1 MGVDTGKELHV
12 VISRR
17 PETKGKEITREVV
30 WIGTAQSYEE
40 LDDLL
45 KRFQVSRCV
54 RLSWSRALPK
64 AITVDHGTE
73 FTSRAL
79 DEWAFKRGVELD
91 FIRPGKPIE
100 NALIESFNG
109 RLRDESLNVHEFT
122 SLEDAALRLEIWR
135 QDYNRN
141 RPHGALGNL
150 TPSEFAE
157 RGQEQASE
165 GAEFQLRS
173 VQFRG

>member
-1 MGVDTGKELHV
+1 MDFVHDQLVDGRRFRVLTVIDQWSRESVLVEPGSSLTGQDVAEALER
-12 VISRR
+12 I
-17 PETKGKEITREVV
+17 
-30 WIGTAQSYEE
+30 
-40 LDDLL
+40 
-45 KRFQVSRCV
+45 
-54 RLSWSRALPK
+54 SWSRALPR
-64 AITVDHGTE
+64 AITVDNGTE

-109 RLRDESLNVHEFT
+109 RFRDECLNVQEFT
-122 SLEDAALRLEIWR
+122 SLEDAALRIEIWR

-150 TPSEFAE
+150 TPSEYAK
-157 RGQEQASE
+157 RGQDEASE
-165 GAEFQLRS
+165 GADFQLGS
-173 VQFRG
+173 VRIRG